1 MNIYIL
7 LDICKQSL
15 TALTELN
22 AVDPGRIPSVDPGRI
37 PCIVKAGRAFSL
49 TFPVNSSL
57 NNLNVVIL

>member
-7 LDICKQSL
+7 LEICKQSL
-15 TALTELN
+15 TALTEFN
-22 AVDPGRIPSVDPGRI
+22 AVDPGRI